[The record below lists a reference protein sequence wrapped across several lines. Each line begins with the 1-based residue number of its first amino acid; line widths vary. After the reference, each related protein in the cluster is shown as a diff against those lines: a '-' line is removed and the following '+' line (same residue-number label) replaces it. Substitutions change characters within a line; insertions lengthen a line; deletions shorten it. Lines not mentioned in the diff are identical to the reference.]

1 MPELATIAGGGSVL
15 VLAVFAIIRVLT
27 FDRDEAAVIKAW
39 KERAEAETER
49 ADRYDRENRE
59 LRRENRR
66 LRRIVDD
73 ANIAELGRENMR
85 QAIEEQKARD
95 DR

>member
-1 MPELATIAGGGSVL
+1 MPELATIAGGGGLLVL
-15 VLAVFAIIRVLT
+15 VVAAVIRVLT
-27 FDRDEAAVIKAW
+27 FDRDEAAVIRAW
-39 KERAEAETER
+39 KERAEAETAR
-49 ADRYDRENRE
+49 ADRFDRENRE

-85 QAIEEQKARD
+85 QAIAEQKADD